1 MLKPESIF
9 IGIILSVIITE
20 CFNYY
25 IFDSKVLSSLVYIFI
40 FTFAYEKL
48 TYKKQVIEK
57 YTNNDKKKVEFEDFI
72 PSETFAGRK
81 SGYVFKTDNKGT
93 GYYLDG

>member
-1 MLKPESIF
+1 MLKPESFF
-9 IGIILSVIITE
+9 IGIILSIIITE

-25 IFDSKVLSSLVYIFI
+25 IFDSKVLSSLVYILVFV
-40 FTFAYEKL
+40 FAYEKL

-72 PSETFAGRK
+72 PSETFTGRK
-81 SGYVFKTDNKGT
+81 SGYVFKTGKNGT
-93 GYYLDG
+93 GYYLD

>member
-25 IFDSKVLSSLVYIFI
+25 IFDSKLLSSLVYIFI
-40 FTFAYEKL
+40 FIFAYEKL